1 MASRLRKGIRFMQKV
16 IFVTIS
22 MRGGGTERVISI
34 LANRMVKMGYEVTIM
49 MIAES
54 GIEYELDSRIRCV
67 CVSEATNGSLLGR
80 LERIRNMRK
89 EIKQDCGAYVFGM
102 GTVASM
108 FTVMAAFGLKWWYR
122 NEMIRMYLTE
132 DRFGEWKKCFEMYYI
147 PVQNM

>member
-1 MASRLRKGIRFMQKV
+1 MQKV

-34 LANRMVKMGYEVTIM
+34 LANCMVKMGYEVTIM

-80 LERIRNMRK
+80 IGRISNMRK
-89 EIKQDCGAYVFGM
+89 EMKQNPNAYVFGM

-108 FTVMAAFGLKWWYR
+108 FTVMAAFGLKNKVIIHTR
-122 NEMIRMYLTE
+122 L
-132 DRFGEWKKCFEMYYI
+132 
-147 PVQNM
+147 VL